1 MAVQSHLK
9 SCQYSL
15 NGGQWIDLQETELA
29 KVSASDSDTEAF
41 RLRVQPKAST
51 NNYNCEFTFSSAQE
65 MYEKASAAVD
75 LTLLNLSLAESLGEF
90 ALRPLSH
97 LK

>member
-1 MAVQSHLK
+1 MQE
-9 SCQYSL
+9 
-15 NGGQWIDLQETELA
+15 NDLAT
-29 KVSASDSDTEAF
+29 VSASDADTETF
-41 RLRVQPKAST
+41 HLRVQPKAAS

-65 MYEKASAAVD
+65 MYEKASAAIN

-90 ALRPLSH
+90 ALLPLTH